1 MKLNQQ
7 LRNLKEEVAPD
18 RITLR
23 QMQRDR
29 MMREQF
35 NRRRAGD
42 TSNDNGAWAG
52 MTSSPFQDMQ
62 LEPPSL
68 LRPYRCSFFTKKLFL
83 LSGLF
88 YLCFL
93 VHLHLEHFIMSLHS
107 VEL

>member
-1 MKLNQQ
+1 MSLLIVCQTQLVILVIIHTKYENIIIIYMIPIQLTERRRREAAIKMKLNQQ

-42 TSNDNGAWAG
+42 TSNDNGA
-52 MTSSPFQDMQ
+52 
-62 LEPPSL
+62 
-68 LRPYRCSFFTKKLFL
+68 
-83 LSGLF
+83 
-88 YLCFL
+88 
-93 VHLHLEHFIMSLHS
+93 
-107 VEL
+107 